1 MSRRILELLPK
12 SIWLIT
18 IDNSETL
25 IESHSTPTKEPSPMI
40 PTLFFIFLSLFVIA
54 FILVIVNMVLMTRN
68 VLNVDFDNIGKGFG
82 KHIIFGGIAGL
93 FGMASL
99 VTGIIWIVQVFA
111 H

>member
-1 MSRRILELLPK
+1 M
-12 SIWLIT
+12 T
-18 IDNSETL
+18 
-25 IESHSTPTKEPSPMI
+25 

-68 VLNVDFDNIGKGFG
+68 VLDVDNIGKGFG

-99 VTGIIWIVQVFA
+99 VTGIIWIIQVFA

>member
-1 MSRRILELLPK
+1 
-12 SIWLIT
+12 
-18 IDNSETL
+18 
-25 IESHSTPTKEPSPMI
+25 MI

-68 VLNVDFDNIGKGFG
+68 VLDVDNIGKGFG

-99 VTGIIWIVQVFA
+99 VTGIIWIVQVFV